1 MHDKTGLQS
10 RPRARGGKRET
21 ERERAGFFLSFFLLF
36 LPQFQLSLLLP
47 VALSVV
53 GRNAER
59 TVRVGHSQRTKV
71 ENACALEFCCRC
83 CVASATASAAAA
95 ASAAARAMHTHTQ
108 LEPRCVT
115 FCRLGRDQ
123 AASACPPHTLPMP
136 LPLPLSS
143 TLPLLPLLLAS
154 DPSTCDRLG
163 CIYLLLDNNSSFAGM
178 RWLLSL
184 PLMSGPRPLRMCVCV
199 H

>member
-21 ERERAGFFLSFFLLF
+21 ERERAGFCFFFLLF

-83 CVASATASAAAA
+83 CVASATASASAA
-95 ASAAARAMHTHTQ
+95 ASAVARAMHTHTHTQ

-115 FCRLGRDQ
+115 FCRLGRDR
-123 AASACPPHTLPMP
+123 AASACLC
-136 LPLPLSS
+136 LSPSPSAFAS
-143 TLPLLPLLLAS
+143 TSLSLFYP
-154 DPSTCDRLG
+154 PSTP
-163 CIYLLLDNNSSFAGM
+163 
-178 RWLLSL
+178 SL
-184 PLMSGPRPLRMCVCV
+184 PCLRSINLRPFGL
-199 H
+199 HLFAFG